1 MNDTY
6 TLMLGDC
13 LDFMQRI
20 PAGSVDLVL
29 TDPPCG
35 TDGEDPG
42 CNEGRFYWECYDGID
57 TDGDYFIDGD
67 NPYTSLVMI
76 TPLEVHGMT
85 TYYGLGNSLPHL
97 LTIHSG
103 NTPHLLMW

>member
-67 NPYTSLVMI
+67 NPYTPE
-76 TPLEVHGMT
+76 T
-85 TYYGLGNSLPHL
+85 
-97 LTIHSG
+97 
-103 NTPHLLMW
+103 W